1 MTKRL
6 ISLLLCAAMLV
17 LCAAI
22 ASAEVK
28 TGVAYGVY
36 SGEGEHPDSLIRV
49 TLTVEDGVITAAK
62 MDDKLIPVA
71 IGGAAG
77 WAELDEATAAELD
90 EAVVSANGK
99 TYPATIS
106 MDDIVWQAVE
116 DAAAG
121 VAYVAEINGEQVE
134 LMAYACTDEGGA
146 WYYEQQTAQFLAADG
161 EVVAEIE
168 LGTKE
173 SIGHGVGFWPSE
185 ITFPGN
191 IANIEAFVVANG
203 AAYDEST
210 IAMGEDGAWAV
221 ADVTT
226 GATLAGTPNYLRIAK
241 AAYENA
247 TK

>member
-6 ISLLLCAAMLV
+6 ISLFLCAALM
-17 LCAAI
+17 LCAA
-22 ASAEVK
+22 AAVAETV

-36 SGEGEHPDSLIRV
+36 SAEGEHPDSLIRV

-77 WAELDEATAAELD
+77 WAELNEETAAALGD
-90 EAVVSANGK
+90 AVISANGK
-99 TYPATIS
+99 TYPASIS
-106 MDDIVWQAVE
+106 LGGIVWQAVE
-116 DAAAG
+116 DEAAG
-121 VAYVAEINGEQVE
+121 VAYTAEIDGEQVE

-146 WYYEQQTAQFLAADG
+146 WYYEQQTAQFLSADG
-161 EVVAEIE
+161 DVVTEIE

-191 IANIEAFVVANG
+191 IANIEAFIVANG
-203 AAYDEST
+203 AEYDEST
-210 IAMGEDGAWAV
+210 VAMGEDGAWAV

>member
-1 MTKRL
+1 MMKRL
-6 ISLLLCAAMLV
+6 ISLFLCAALV

-22 ASAEVK
+22 ALAETV

-36 SGEGEHPDSLIRV
+36 SAEGEHPDSLIRV

-77 WAELDEATAAELD
+77 WAELDEETAAALGD
-90 EAVVSANGK
+90 AVISANGK
-99 TYPATIS
+99 TYPACIS
-106 MDDIVWQAVE
+106 MGGVVWQAVE
-116 DAAAG
+116 DEAAG
-121 VAYVAEINGEQVE
+121 AAYTAEIDGEQVE

-146 WYYEQQTAQFLAADG
+146 WYYEQQTAQFLSADG
-161 EVVAEIE
+161 EVVAEVE

-191 IANIEAFVVANG
+191 IANIEAFIVANG
-203 AAYDEST
+203 AEYDEGA

>member
-6 ISLLLCAAMLV
+6 ISLFLCAAFM
-17 LCAAI
+17 LCAA
-22 ASAEVK
+22 AAVAETV

-36 SGEGEHPDSLIRV
+36 SAEGEHPDSLIRV

-77 WAELDEATAAELD
+77 WAELNEETAAALGD
-90 EAVVSANGK
+90 AVISANGK
-99 TYPATIS
+99 TYPASIS
-106 MDDIVWQAVE
+106 LGDIVWQAVE
-116 DAAAG
+116 DEAAG
-121 VAYVAEINGEQVE
+121 VAYTAEIDGEQVE

-146 WYYEQQTAQFLAADG
+146 WYYEQQTAQFLSADG
-161 EVVAEIE
+161 DVVAEIE

-191 IANIEAFVVANG
+191 IANIEAFIVANG
-203 AAYDEST
+203 AEYDEST
-210 IAMGEDGAWAV
+210 VAMGEDGAWAV

-241 AAYENA
+241 AAYDNA

>member
-6 ISLLLCAAMLV
+6 ISLFLCAAMLI
-17 LCAAI
+17 LCAA
-22 ASAEVK
+22 AVSAEAT

-71 IGGAAG
+71 VGGAAG
-77 WAELDEATAAELD
+77 WAELDDETAAALGD
-90 EAVVSANGK
+90 AVISANGK
-99 TYPATIS
+99 TYPASIS
-106 MDDIVWQAVE
+106 MDGIVWQAAE
-116 DAAAG
+116 DETAGAA
-121 VAYVAEINGEQVE
+121 YTAEINGEQVE

-146 WYYEQQTAQFLAADG
+146 WYYEQQTAQFLSADG

-203 AAYDEST
+203 AEYDES
-210 IAMGEDGAWAV
+210 AVSMGEDGAWAV

>member
-1 MTKRL
+1 MTKQM
-6 ISLLLCAAMLV
+6 ISLLLCAVMLM
-17 LCAAI
+17 LCAAV
-22 ASAEVK
+22 ASAETT

-36 SGEGEHPDSLIRV
+36 ACEGEHPDSLICV

-77 WAELDEATAAELD
+77 WAELDEKTAAALGD
-90 EAVVSANGK
+90 AVISANDK
-99 TYPATIS
+99 TYPASIALGG
-106 MDDIVWQAVE
+106 IVWKAVE
-116 DAAAG
+116 DETAG
-121 VAYVAEINGEQVE
+121 VAYVAEIDGAQAE
-134 LMAYACTDEGGA
+134 LIAYACTDVGGA
-146 WYYEQQTAQFLAADG
+146 WYYEQQTAQFLSANGDA
-161 EVVAEIE
+161 VAEVEI
-168 LGTKE
+168 GTKE
-173 SIGHGVGFWPSE
+173 SIGHGVDFWSSE

-191 IANIEAFVVANG
+191 IAKIEAFVVANG
-203 AAYDEST
+203 VAYEDGT
-210 IAMGEDGAWAV
+210 VVKGEDGFWAV

>member
-1 MTKRL
+1 MTKRM
-6 ISLLLCAAMLV
+6 ISLFLCAVALMLCTAV
-17 LCAAI
+17 ATAE
-22 ASAEVK
+22 SA

-36 SGEGEHPDSLIRV
+36 SCEGEHPDSLVRV

-77 WAELDEATAAELD
+77 WAELDEETAAALGD
-90 EAVVSANGK
+90 AVIAANGK
-99 TYPATIS
+99 TYPASIS
-106 MDDIVWQAVE
+106 LGGIVWQAVE
-116 DAAAG
+116 DETAG
-121 VAYVAEINGEQVE
+121 AAYVAEIDGNPVE
-134 LMAYACTDEGGA
+134 LIAYACTDVGGA
-146 WYYEQQTAQFLAADG
+146 WYYEQQTAQFLSADG
-161 EVVAEIE
+161 DAVAEVEI
-168 LGTKE
+168 GTKE
-173 SIGHGVGFWPSE
+173 SIGHGTDFWPSE

-203 AAYDEST
+203 VEYDDS
-210 IAMGEDGAWAV
+210 AVAKGEDGFWTV

>member
-6 ISLLLCAAMLV
+6 ISLLLCAAMLM

-22 ASAEVK
+22 ASAEAK

-77 WAELDEATAAELD
+77 WAELDEATAAELG
-90 EAVVSANGK
+90 EAVISANGK
-99 TYPATIS
+99 TYPACIS
-106 MDDIVWQAVE
+106 MGGIVWQAAQDE
-116 DAAAG
+116 TAG
-121 VAYVAEINGEQVE
+121 VAYLAEIDGEQVE

-146 WYYEQQTAQFLAADG
+146 WYYEQQTAQLLSADG
-161 EVVAEIE
+161 EVVAEVE

-185 ITFPGN
+185 LTFPGN

-203 AAYDEST
+203 TAYDESA

-226 GATLAGTPNYLRIAK
+226 SATLAGTPNYLRIAK

>member
-6 ISLLLCAAMLV
+6 IALFLCLTMLT

-22 ASAEVK
+22 ASADTV

-36 SGEGEHPDSLIRV
+36 AGEGEHPDSLIRV

-77 WAELDEATAAELD
+77 WAELTEETAAALGD
-90 EAVVSANGK
+90 AVISANGK
-99 TYPATIS
+99 TYPACIS
-106 MDDIVWQAVE
+106 LGGIVWQGAE
-116 DAAAG
+116 DETAG
-121 VAYVAEINGEQVE
+121 VAYTAEIDGAQVE
-134 LMAYACTDEGGA
+134 LMAYACTDEGGT
-146 WYYEQQTAQFLAADG
+146 WYYEQQTAQFLSADG
-161 EVVAEIE
+161 ETVAEVE

-185 ITFPGN
+185 LTFPGN

-203 AAYDEST
+203 AEYDEST
-210 IAMGEDGAWAV
+210 VAMGEDGAWTV

-226 GATLAGTPNYLRIAK
+226 SATLAGTPNYLRIAK